1 MRNKIGVTDILKHVN
16 KEEKLFEPII
26 TRLKKPYQSKKI
38 ITKAPTQ
45 LKINKVKLELNKT
58 YERKEKLLDQRAAQE
73 AAYLNSLSSRPD
85 PDILRG
91 IGALKDSFNPQ
102 TKDTND
108 DRATSNKTYKRII

>member
-45 LKINKVKLELNKT
+45 LKINKS
-58 YERKEKLLDQRAAQE
+58 Y
-73 AAYLNSLSSRPD
+73 
-85 PDILRG
+85 
-91 IGALKDSFNPQ
+91 
-102 TKDTND
+102 
-108 DRATSNKTYKRII
+108 

>member
-58 YERKEKLLDQRAAQE
+58 YEREEKLLDQRAAKE
-73 AAYLNSLSSRPD
+73 AAYLNSLSSSPD